1 MLAAYHDSEVDLA
14 MVCFLSLCLQITQQR
29 RRVSIDRP
37 IQVDAYSAPEVAM
50 GPITG
55 EDTTAPFISCDQ
67 ADVYWGLA
75 TANEHTRMHAQ
86 THEPDLSDDNSPAA
100 DRTRLVVRF
109 LSPALPYVM
118 MMSSIRGHTAGF
130 RECHPPWRCLSAA
143 LPTADPNYNRC
154 LTAT

>member
-55 EDTTAPFISCDQ
+55 EDTTAPFISRDQ

-109 LSPALPYVM
+109 LSPALPYDDVINPRSHCRVPRM
-118 MMSSIRGHTAGF
+118 PPSVAVPIR
-130 RECHPPWRCLSAA
+130 C
-143 LPTADPNYNRC
+143 PTYSRPE
-154 LTAT
+154 L